1 MKMHLL
7 HITVFEPTGICDAFG
22 NSKVL
27 PQIRDQYQVDFP
39 TLSTKSDYLW
49 LTSYPTNV
57 AIVVDT
63 PHYFLLGL
71 PIPIMWVTD
80 EIENIEHEPL
90 EFLGA
95 SNKNWP
101 VEFDDIKEDHILI
114 KREYSEL
121 KVEPS
126 VVLVENELCMGESV
140 NLVLQQGSSEIPPSS
155 RSSYYAAHTML
166 EMNYTKQNIKAV
178 VMSKDCDQL
187 SLVRSGV
194 HQRCLC

>member
-1 MKMHLL
+1 MEEMYLVQINHNEDGIEDASTAQSLSS
-7 HITVFEPTGICDAFG
+7 EPTGICDAFG
-22 NSKVL
+22 NLKVL

-71 PIPIMWVTD
+71 PILIMWVTD

-95 SNKNWP
+95 SNKN
-101 VEFDDIKEDHILI
+101 
-114 KREYSEL
+114 
-121 KVEPS
+121 
-126 VVLVENELCMGESV
+126 
-140 NLVLQQGSSEIPPSS
+140 
-155 RSSYYAAHTML
+155 
-166 EMNYTKQNIKAV
+166 
-178 VMSKDCDQL
+178 
-187 SLVRSGV
+187 
-194 HQRCLC
+194 